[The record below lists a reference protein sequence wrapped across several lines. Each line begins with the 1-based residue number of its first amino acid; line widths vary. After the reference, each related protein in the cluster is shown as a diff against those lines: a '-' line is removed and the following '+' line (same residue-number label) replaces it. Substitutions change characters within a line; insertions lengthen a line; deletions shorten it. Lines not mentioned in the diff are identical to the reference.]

1 MNKWIHEHVTLSE
14 LLMGKSGLY
23 VLFLILQ
30 NSSSGNFSFSYQM
43 IFKKQNHVP
52 IVLPVADD
60 QLNRYT
66 AAVILIS
73 KHLSAQGFGTL
84 H

>member
-1 MNKWIHEHVTLSE
+1 MDTLTCNSISTSY
-14 LLMGKSGLY
+14 GKIKSSLS
-23 VLFLILQ
+23 LFNLK
-30 NSSSGNFSFSYQM
+30 NYASSNFSFPHHVA
-43 IFKKQNHVP
+43 FKKNGHLP
-52 IVLPVADD
+52 IVLLVADG

-73 KHLSAQGFGTL
+73 KHLNARGFGKL

>member
-1 MNKWIHEHVTLSE
+1 MV
-14 LLMGKSGLY
+14 
-23 VLFLILQ
+23 
-30 NSSSGNFSFSYQM
+30 
-43 IFKKQNHVP
+43 FKKKDHLP
-52 IVLPVADD
+52 IILLVADG

-73 KHLSAQGFGTL
+73 KHLNARGFGKL

>member
-1 MNKWIHEHVTLSE
+1 MA
-14 LLMGKSGLY
+14 
-23 VLFLILQ
+23 
-30 NSSSGNFSFSYQM
+30 
-43 IFKKQNHVP
+43 FKKQNH
-52 IVLPVADD
+52 LPVALLVADD

-73 KHLSAQGFGTL
+73 KHLNARGFGTL